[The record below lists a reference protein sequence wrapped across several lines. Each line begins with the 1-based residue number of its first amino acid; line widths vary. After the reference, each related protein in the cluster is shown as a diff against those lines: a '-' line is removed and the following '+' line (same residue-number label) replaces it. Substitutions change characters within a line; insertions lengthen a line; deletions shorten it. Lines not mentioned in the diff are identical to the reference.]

1 MPVAGQPVLGSTLQ
15 EGGVKLQLTLLN
27 ATTGQPLSDADNP
40 RPQEGLFSGVA
51 GRYFDPT
58 VILTDTSSHTFKCKV
73 LLLSSDIDG
82 ALVKIK
88 VSGPGLC
95 FVTRAFRSRARS
107 NKSDTESRNKR
118 PRSLPS
124 NSEIDTDINLNDFSD
139 LTSEIDTDIDL
150 NDISDLASVNN
161 TDIDLNDISDH
172 ASVNDTGIDINGF
185 SNFSDEDVMLGAQ
198 PADFLAAA
206 LCPADDAMVAEGLFD
221 EELMA
226 AIEASKV

>member
-15 EGGVKLQLTLLN
+15 EGGLELQLTLLN
-27 ATTGQPLSDADNP
+27 ATTMQPLSGADNP

-150 NDISDLASVNN
+150 NH
-161 TDIDLNDISDH
+161 ISDH
-172 ASVNDTGIDINGF
+172 ASVNDTGIDLNGV

-198 PADFLAAA
+198 PAEFLAAA

>member
-1 MPVAGQPVLGSTLQ
+1 M
-15 EGGVKLQLTLLN
+15 KLQLTLLN

-95 FVTRAFRSRARS
+95 VVTRAFRSRARS

-118 PRSLPS
+118 PRSLPN
-124 NSEIDTDINLNDFSD
+124 NSEIETALNLFDFSD
-139 LTSEIDTDIDL
+139 
-150 NDISDLASVNN
+150 
-161 TDIDLNDISDH
+161 
-172 ASVNDTGIDINGF
+172 
-185 SNFSDEDVMLGAQ
+185 
-198 PADFLAAA
+198 
-206 LCPADDAMVAEGLFD
+206 LFD